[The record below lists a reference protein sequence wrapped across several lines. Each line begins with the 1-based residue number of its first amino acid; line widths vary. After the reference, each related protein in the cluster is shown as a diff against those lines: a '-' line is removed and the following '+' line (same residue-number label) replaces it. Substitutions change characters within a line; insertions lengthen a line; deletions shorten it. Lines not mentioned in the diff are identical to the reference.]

1 MIIIAGSGM
10 CESGRILHHL
20 KNNIEESRNTILV
33 VGYMA
38 ADTLGK
44 KIVEKTSFV
53 RIFGVEYELNAEVIV
68 INAFS
73 GHADK
78 RELCDFALGCRPL
91 KRIFLVHA
99 DPEQSQALFQAL
111 TQENMSA
118 YIPAKDE
125 EVLLSQA

>member
-1 MIIIAGSGM
+1 M

-38 ADTLGK
+38 ANTLGK
-44 KIVEKTSFV
+44 KIVERVHFV
-53 RIFGVEYELNAEVIV
+53 RIFGVEYELNAQVIV

-78 RELCDFALGCRPL
+78 NELRDFALGTQPL

-99 DPEQSQALFQAL
+99 DPDQSGALLQVL
-111 TQENMSA
+111 IQENLNA
-118 YIPAKDE
+118 YIPTKDE
-125 EVLLSQA
+125 EILLS